1 MLNNY
6 ELGYFMAV
14 FCQRILNAKI
24 KLEERKKK
32 TVEKIA
38 SLQTQLLVASRK
50 KIEESEKLTKFINSL
65 ASKVDARF
73 GLDNQFLKVLE
84 IELDK
89 PWQKLY
95 EWKQNIPQKFYV
107 EYTYVDRDRQG
118 NSRMYSDKNMDRM
131 EFIAKI
137 MHTGINPVWISQVY
151 KDPKKTQYMYNGSL
165 ITETEEEE

>member
-1 MLNNY
+1 MNKF
-6 ELGYFMAV
+6 ELGFLLTL
-14 FCQRILNAKI
+14 FCQRVLGSELELGEEKQKI
-24 KLEERKKK
+24 VK
-32 TVEKIA
+32 KIA
-38 SLQTQLLVASRK
+38 LLQKPFNEAQYDEAKRT
-50 KIEESEKLTKFINSL
+50 ESLTKFADSL
-65 ASKVDARF
+65 ISKVDLRF
-73 GLDNQFLKVLE
+73 GLDNQFLKILE

-137 MHTGINPVWISQVY
+137 MHTGVNPVWISQVHI
-151 KDPKKTQYMYNGSL
+151 DPKKVQYMYNGSL
-165 ITETEEEE
+165 ITETEEE